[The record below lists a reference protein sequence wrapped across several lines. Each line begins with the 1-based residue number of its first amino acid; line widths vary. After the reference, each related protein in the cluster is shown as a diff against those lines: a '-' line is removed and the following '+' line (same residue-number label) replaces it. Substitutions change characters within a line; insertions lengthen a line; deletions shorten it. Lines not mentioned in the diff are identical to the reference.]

1 MQKQRN
7 MQQLGRRNAYTPWD
21 AAPVPSSVATW
32 LNRGERVASVLCGF
46 KTHPNNSEEHL
57 QTWACLGLQPLK
69 LPAALGGEKCDS
81 SLD

>member
-7 MQQLGRRNAYTPWD
+7 MQQLGRRNAYTPLD

-32 LNRGERVASVLCGF
+32 LNSPERVGTVLCGF

-57 QTWACLGLQPLK
+57 TDLGMPDVLFLLARVK
-69 LPAALGGEKCDS
+69 LPYICQEV
-81 SLD
+81 